1 MKFRLWSTLNTTT
14 LLITTIAWGSTAYA
28 AQTIQPKAM
37 PVVQWAD
44 PQINPQSQCVPNG
57 GTANGSTPAATVSV
71 VPPATLA
78 ADAKPIRVV
87 TTVAPLTNIAFNIGG
102 VRIQLHGL
110 IPEGVDSHTFEPK
123 PSDAK
128 YLAAADIVFVNGLHL
143 EDPTLALAANTMRPN
158 ALLIQLSS
166 YAVSENDWIFDFSF
180 PKDRGDPNPHL
191 WMNPFYA
198 LRYAQVFRDTFI
210 AADPSH
216 AAYYAANYAV
226 FEARIH
232 TLDRGICD
240 AIASIPATSRKLL
253 TYHDSFAYFA
263 PRYGIAVIGAIQP
276 SDFSEP
282 SAADVA
288 RLIEQLKQE
297 KVPAIFGSEV
307 FPSTVLTQ
315 IGQEAGVSYINTL
328 ADDDLPNQQDNR
340 LYHSYLQLM
349 VNDASTMATALGGSD
364 ISLKAVDTSNIP
376 GSDVGIDADWS
387 G

>member
-1 MKFRLWSTLNTTT
+1 MKFRFWLILNTAV
-14 LLITTIAWGSTAYA
+14 LLVATVAWSSTAQ
-28 AQTIQPKAM
+28 AQTAQPTAA
-37 PVVQWAD
+37 PTVQWAD
-44 PQINPQSQCVPNG
+44 PKINPQSLCIP
-57 GTANGSTPAATVSV
+57 TNGSASVVTPVATVPAV
-71 VPPATLA
+71 APATLP
-78 ADAKPIRVV
+78 ADTKPIKVV

-110 IPEGVDSHTFEPK
+110 IPEGVDSHTYEPK

-128 YLAAADIVFVNGLHL
+128 YLAAADLVFVNGLHL
-143 EDPTLALAANTMRPN
+143 EDPTLRLAANTMRTN
-158 ALLIQLSS
+158 AILTQLSS

-198 LRYAQVFRDTFI
+198 LRYAQVFRDVFT
-210 AADPSH
+210 AADP
-216 AAYYAANYAV
+216 AGTAYYAANYAV
-226 FEARIH
+226 FEARIRN
-232 TLDRGICD
+232 LDVGICN
-240 AIASIPATSRKLL
+240 AIASIPPPTRKLL

-263 PRYGIAVIGAIQP
+263 PRYGITVIGAIQP

-307 FPSTVLTQ
+307 FPSTVLAQ

-340 LYHSYLQLM
+340 LYHSYLQLL
-349 VNDASTMATALGGSD
+349 VNDVSTMATALGGSD
-364 ISLKAVDTSNIP
+364 AALKAMDTSNIP
-376 GSDVGIDADWS
+376 GTDVAIETDWS